1 MSWWKSKVS
10 SGNCAGVLYFYVHF
24 VTEVLCFYFLSQAIG
39 DNLILWLVPFMYDGL
54 AFVPQM
60 LFGAI
65 SDRFEKIPFGLI
77 GIALMVVGLML
88 FNVAPVLL
96 VTVLIAIGNA
106 CVHVNGA
113 EVTLRSSKG
122 KITPAAVFVSG
133 GSFGVITGKLLA
145 DYVSVWPI
153 ILLAVTAI
161 PVIVMAEKYRVETKH
176 LKMPCRDFKTANLGL
191 PIWLITLGAVFVVMV
206 RGFVGYS
213 IPTAWNKT
221 VFQTVMLF
229 VFMGVG
235 KALGG
240 ILVDRIG
247 IRKTTFISMIGAIP
261 FLVFGNELMM
271 VSLVGVMFFSMTMAI
286 TLSILVSVYRKN
298 PGLAFGLT
306 TVGLALGVLP
316 IFFFRITE
324 LWINDII
331 VVVASVICFYVLLKI
346 TKKEVKNV

>member
-1 MSWWKSKVS
+1 MSWWRCN
-10 SGNCAGVLYFYVHF
+10 SGNCAGIMYFYVHF
-24 VTEVLCFYFLSQAIG
+24 VTEALCFYFLSRVIG
-39 DNLILWLVPFMYDGL
+39 DNLILWLVPFLYDGL

-65 SDRFEKIPFGLI
+65 SDRFEKMPFGLI
-77 GIALMVVGLML
+77 GILLMAIGLIL
-88 FNVAPVLL
+88 FGKIPVLL
-96 VTVLIAIGNA
+96 ATVLIAIGNA

-113 EVTLRSSKG
+113 EVTLRSSGG

-145 DYVSVWPI
+145 DCVPVWPI
-153 ILLAVTAI
+153 ALLAVTAI
-161 PVIVMAEKYRVETKH
+161 PVIIVAEKYRIKTRH
-176 LKMPCRDFKTANLGL
+176 LKAPCRNFKTANLEL

-221 VFQTVMLF
+221 VFQMVMLF

-271 VSLVGVMFFSMTMAI
+271 VSLIGVMFFSMTMAI
-286 TLSILVSVYRKN
+286 TLSILVSAYLKN
-298 PGLAFGLT
+298 PGLAFGFT
-306 TVGLALGVLP
+306 TVGLALGSLP
-316 IFFFRITE
+316 VFFFRITE
-324 LWINDII
+324 LWINGII
-331 VVVASVICFYVLLKI
+331 VIVASIICFYVLLKI
-346 TKKEVKNV
+346 TKRR